1 MKQFFITIIL
11 AVLMTGCSK
20 APIRSDV
27 EGFWKLRQFTVIS
40 TGETV
45 DCSNLYYSITRM
57 VTEVSEHQGSND
69 YGSYVARTGYRDK
82 ETVLVLKDFKVRGGL
97 TGDTG
102 ENAPVEDLRHYGIDS
117 QEETEF
123 SIVSCKGG
131 RMTLRSDYAELS
143 LEKF

>member
-57 VTEVSEHQGSND
+57 VTEVSERQGDNG
-69 YGSYVARTGYRDK
+69 YGLYMARTEYRDN
-82 ETVLVLKDFKVRGGL
+82 ETKLVLKDFKVSGG
-97 TGDTG
+97 TADTG